1 MAAFVRAIES
11 AHLFR
16 KSFEESKSEKTR
28 VPGTVLYCT
37 SLNLIF
43 DRKKIKIAPESH
55 ARMGSRGGRV
65 GGACSWLLAASC
77 ASSAAPFGYAGPV
90 TPQLGN
96 AWCSDE
102 HFLRTFLA
110 PGARNADG
118 LPLRRLREFDTAEPG
133 WQRLLGKSVGDSS
146 ETPSQSFGV
155 CPCHNAGFTADS
167 EQWDGQ
173 PSSGMEEVSGEC
185 YFSIPRCAQ
194 YLERGNCPGASPKIP
209 ADSSSPARILVATT
223 TPYTVGQL
231 STRQAGRCS
240 ASCEFSSP
248 SFGEAVNLE
257 HFDGIVWPLDWSFGR
272 SNTLPVPTD
281 PEFTRA
287 YRHRQLW
294 IAFSEEEVFKTE
306 GGRPDLWRNRSFL
319 SMFNLQPL
327 MITSADLP
335 FNLWPISSSCTA
347 NVYFRPP
354 QTFTQSLQTTSD
366 MKNRSFRML
375 AGIAA
380 ISETSGFYSLW
391 PFPGGI
397 LGRCSTTLH
406 GLPEG
411 IISLL
416 ARKGA
421 CAPALSL
428 TLAIE
433 GSDEPG
439 KSGLVSEKLF
449 DAFAAGTVP
458 IYWGAP
464 RHVVEQVVSGQF
476 HSC

>member
-1 MAAFVRAIES
+1 MVEHNAHESEDCSKSGLSLNLFDSAVYAHAQVCHHANDVISPYMDLVMRTVTNFIHQRSPAIRVPGTGYPCTQRRVKDTFTFSQE
-11 AHLFR
+11 
-16 KSFEESKSEKTR
+16 SFEESKSENEKR
-28 VPGTVLYCT
+28 PGYPVQYSTAHL
-37 SLNLIF
+37 LILFFF
-43 DRKKIKIAPESH
+43 DSKKIKIAPESH
-55 ARMGSRGGRV
+55 ARMGSRGGSRGRRLLAV
-65 GGACSWLLAASC
+65 LLAASC
-77 ASSAAPFGYAGPV
+77 ASSAAPFGHAGPV

-110 PGARNADG
+110 PGARNEDG

-194 YLERGNCPGASPKIP
+194 YLERGNCPGASPKLP

-319 SMFNLQPL
+319 SMFNL
-327 MITSADLP
+327 TATYDYASADLP
-335 FNLWPISSSCTA
+335 FNLWRFHSSPCTA
-347 NVYFRPP
+347 NVYF
-354 QTFTQSLQTTSD
+354 
-366 MKNRSFRML
+366 
-375 AGIAA
+375 
-380 ISETSGFYSLW
+380 
-391 PFPGGI
+391 
-397 LGRCSTTLH
+397 
-406 GLPEG
+406 
-411 IISLL
+411 
-416 ARKGA
+416 
-421 CAPALSL
+421 APAPDFH
-428 TLAIE
+428 TI
-433 GSDEPG
+433 
-439 KSGLVSEKLF
+439 
-449 DAFAAGTVP
+449 FADNLRYETARFV
-458 IYWGAP
+458 
-464 RHVVEQVVSGQF
+464 
-476 HSC
+476 C